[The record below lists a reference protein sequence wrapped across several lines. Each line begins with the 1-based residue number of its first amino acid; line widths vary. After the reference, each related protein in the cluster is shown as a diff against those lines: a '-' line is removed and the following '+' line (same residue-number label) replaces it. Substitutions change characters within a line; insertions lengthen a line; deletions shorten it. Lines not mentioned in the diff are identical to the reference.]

1 MEHKACIVTQ
11 ESDLSL
17 RAQGV
22 RGQVL
27 GANLLVVSS
36 TVLLRA
42 GIPTESLSKRGYL
55 PFWDTCRQIS
65 LYIPIRRTKPWKNMK
80 HPRPEGGR
88 GLSQGFH
95 LSQRDAQI
103 YTPPFLFP
111 GIPSS

>member
-1 MEHKACIVTQ
+1 MRVEHKACTVTQ
-11 ESDLSL
+11 EADLSL

-55 PFWDTCRQIS
+55 PFWTHAD
-65 LYIPIRRTKPWKNMK
+65 K
-80 HPRPEGGR
+80 
-88 GLSQGFH
+88 
-95 LSQRDAQI
+95 
-103 YTPPFLFP
+103 FLCIFQSEEP
-111 GIPSS
+111 TLGKI